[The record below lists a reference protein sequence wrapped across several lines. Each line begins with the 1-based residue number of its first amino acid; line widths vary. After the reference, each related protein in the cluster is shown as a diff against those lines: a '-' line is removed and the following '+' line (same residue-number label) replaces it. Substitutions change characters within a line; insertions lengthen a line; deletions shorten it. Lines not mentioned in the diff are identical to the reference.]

1 MSPSLLPPPR
11 AGDSNESGTRN
22 CHAGKQ
28 VGPTSTLCGTGAPTR
43 DNVDDVVGNPEGLVE
58 FLSCG
63 HHLFK
68 YLPGFVVMGG
78 GVDELLNLWEKEF
91 HSDKRHSPPSHWNPT
106 VTLDTAPNSNWNPT
120 VTPSTP

>member
-1 MSPSLLPPPR
+1 MSQGQGTAMLGSRSGPP
-11 AGDSNESGTRN
+11 
-22 CHAGKQ
+22 
-28 VGPTSTLCGTGAPTR
+28 STLCGTGAPTR

-91 HSDKRHSPPSHWNPT
+91 HSDTRHSPPSHWNPT